1 MTSISGLTSSALMK
15 AQMLV
20 QMQKQMNDLSLQLST
35 GKLTQSYAGLGID
48 RGLDVNVRGAMSRL
62 GSYEDVIS
70 TVNTRVQ
77 LQTTSLEQLR
87 TLQQDMRSSMLPP
100 LDFTLTANGQTT
112 AQIQAGSSFAEALD
126 ALNQRAGSTYL
137 FSGAATNT
145 PATDTADHIMNGNG
159 TAAGFKQIVAERL
172 EADQGA
178 DQRGRLDA
186 PAAAGD
192 AVTLSEQNSGPFG
205 FKIAGATT
213 TIPGATVTGPAGS
226 PASLSIDLNGNNPAD
241 GAKVIVQLNMPD
253 GTQKTI
259 TLTASSETPPPSGSF
274 AIGATAD
281 DTAANIAGALDG
293 AIQTAGKTDL
303 VAASAMAASND
314 FFNIDA
320 DHPPQRVSG
329 TGPFYNATSLRDA
342 TATDTVRWY
351 TGDDAT
357 GDPRASMTARVDDAI
372 TVSYGVRGNEE
383 AIRNAVQNFATLAVM
398 SFSGSDPDAHDRYV
412 ALTQRAGDN
421 LAANPAKQQISA
433 IETQI
438 AGANVSAN
446 AAQQRIDDRKPILQG
461 ILDDIENVDPNEI
474 GVKLLAMQTQIQ
486 ASMQTTAMLSKL
498 TLVNFMG

>member
-1 MTSISGLTSSALMK
+1 MASISGLTSSAVIQ
-15 AQMLV
+15 AQTLV
-20 QMQKQMNDLSLQLST
+20 TMQKQMNDLSLQLST
-35 GKLTQSYAGLGID
+35 GKLTQNYAGLGID
-48 RGLDVNVRGAMSRL
+48 RGLDVNVRAAMSRL
-62 GSYEDVIS
+62 GSYEDVIT

-77 LQTTSLEQLR
+77 LQTTSLEQIR

-100 LDFTLTANGQTT
+100 TDFTLTANGQTT

-137 FSGAATNT
+137 FSGSKTNT
-145 PATDTADHIMNGNG
+145 PATDSVDHIMNGNG
-159 TAAGFKQIVAERL
+159 TAAGFKQIVTERL
-172 EADQGA
+172 QADQGA
-178 DQRGRLDA
+178 DQRGRLNQPTA
-186 PAAAGD
+186 TGD
-192 AVTLSEQNSGPFG
+192 SVTLSEQNSGPFG
-205 FKIAGATT
+205 FKIAGASTT
-213 TIPGATVTGPAGS
+213 TAGATVSSPTGS
-226 PASLSIDLNGNNPAD
+226 PASLSVNLNGNNPAD
-241 GAKVIVQLNMPD
+241 GDKITVQLNMPD

-259 TLTASSETPPPSGSF
+259 TLTASSETPTPAGSF

-303 VAASAMAASND
+303 AAASAMAASND

-351 TGDDAT
+351 TGDDGT

-372 TVSYGVRGNEE
+372 TVGYGVRGNEE
-383 AIRNAVQNFATLAVM
+383 AIRNAVQNFAVLAAV
-398 SFSGSDPDAHDRYV
+398 SFSGSDPDAQNRYV

-421 LAANPAKQQISA
+421 LATNPSKQQISA

-446 AAQQRIDDRKPILQG
+446 AAQKRIDDKKPILQG
-461 ILDDIENVDPNEI
+461 VLDGIENADPNEV
-474 GVKLLAMQTQIQ
+474 GVKLLALQTQIQ
-486 ASMQTTAMLSKL
+486 ASMQTTALLSKL
-498 TLVNFMG
+498 TLVNFMS

>member
-1 MTSISGLTSSALMK
+1 
-15 AQMLV
+15 
-20 QMQKQMNDLSLQLST
+20 
-35 GKLTQSYAGLGID
+35 
-48 RGLDVNVRGAMSRL
+48 
-62 GSYEDVIS
+62 
-70 TVNTRVQ
+70 
-77 LQTTSLEQLR
+77 
-87 TLQQDMRSSMLPP
+87 
-100 LDFTLTANGQTT
+100 
-112 AQIQAGSSFAEALD
+112 
-126 ALNQRAGSTYL
+126 
-137 FSGAATNT
+137 
-145 PATDTADHIMNGNG
+145 
-159 TAAGFKQIVAERL
+159 
-172 EADQGA
+172 
-178 DQRGRLDA
+178 
-186 PAAAGD
+186 
-192 AVTLSEQNSGPFG
+192 
-205 FKIAGATT
+205 
-213 TIPGATVTGPAGS
+213 
-226 PASLSIDLNGNNPAD
+226 
-241 GAKVIVQLNMPD
+241 MPD